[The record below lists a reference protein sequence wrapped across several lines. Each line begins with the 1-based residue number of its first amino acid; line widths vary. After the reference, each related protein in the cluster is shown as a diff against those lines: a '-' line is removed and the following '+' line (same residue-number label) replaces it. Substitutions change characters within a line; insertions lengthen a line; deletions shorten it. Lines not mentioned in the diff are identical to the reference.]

1 MSRTDP
7 DGKKTPNREE
17 NAIMLDLMMLRNS
30 IASHSEAV
38 RERLKAYPYGWRD
51 MRLLWSLVNKLQNQL
66 LNTMPDR
73 RILYYDQMARHGKV
87 IIDIP
92 GPIPKG
98 RNILITE
105 KRLAA
110 ITEAAMRGEC
120 ALCVKDGTEAQRCPI
135 REALLEVAPPEKVND
150 GQHWWA
156 GCEYWNAAS
165 ALVRGEEVTI

>member
-17 NAIMLDLMMLRNS
+17 NALMLDLMMLRNS

-38 RERLKAYPYGWRD
+38 RERLKAYPHAWRD
-51 MRLLWSLVNKLQNQL
+51 MRLLWYLVNKLQNQL

-98 RNILITE
+98 RNTLRSSPNT
-105 KRLAA
+105 
-110 ITEAAMRGEC
+110 
-120 ALCVKDGTEAQRCPI
+120 
-135 REALLEVAPPEKVND
+135 
-150 GQHWWA
+150 
-156 GCEYWNAAS
+156 S
-165 ALVRGEEVTI
+165 S

>member
-1 MSRTDP
+1 
-7 DGKKTPNREE
+7 
-17 NAIMLDLMMLRNS
+17 MLDLMMLRNS
-30 IASHSEAV
+30 LAKHSEAV
-38 RERLKAYPYGWRD
+38 KDRLKVCPHAWRD
-51 MRLLWSLVNKLQNQL
+51 MRLLWYLVNKLQIQL

-98 RNILITE
+98 RHILITE

-120 ALCVKDGTEAQRCPI
+120 ALCIKDGREAQRCPI
-135 REALLEVAPPEKVND
+135 RDALLEAAPPAVINEKID
-150 GQHWWA
+150 WFTS
-156 GCEYWNAAS
+156 CEYQKAAK
-165 ALVRGEEVTI
+165 ALERGETIKL